1 MARTDTLANFLT
13 DIADSIRA
21 KTGSTEKIAVKN
33 FDAEITNLE
42 SEGGD
47 PIAPATLTFAK
58 YTGETINE
66 ASIDTSNLTT
76 MSDMFSNCPNL
87 LSINVS
93 TWNTSKVTSMRS
105 MFYSCSKIQSIICGS
120 IDTSKVTDMA
130 YFAARSPK
138 LIELDFSQQD
148 FNKVST
154 FQEAFTGCSGLTS
167 VKFPNAMH
175 ASPSFKETFSNCTS
189 ITFIDMASV
198 AGCGDWYRTFYNCV
212 SLQHLDI
219 RNMTIAEGSIGF
231 QAFYGIPDACEI
243 IVKDDTAKAAILSAQ
258 SNLTNIKTVAEL
270 V

>member
-13 DIADSIRA
+13 DIANSVRA

-33 FDAEITNLE
+33 LDTEIANLE

-47 PIAPATLTFAK
+47 PIAPATLTFAN

-66 ASIDTSNLTT
+66 ATIDTSNLTT
-76 MSDMFSNCPNL
+76 MANMFSSCPNL
-87 LSINVS
+87 KSVNMS
-93 TWNTSKVTSMRS
+93 TWNTSKVTSMRG
-105 MFYSCSKIQSIICGS
+105 MYSSCNNIQSITCGS

-130 YFAARSPK
+130 YFASRCPK
-138 LIELDFSQQD
+138 ITAIDFSLQN
-148 FNKVST
+148 FSSVST
-154 FQEAFTGCSGLTS
+154 YQEAFTGCSGLLRAIFPST
-167 VKFPNAMH
+167 VK
-175 ASPSFKETFSNCTS
+175 STPSLKETFSNCTS
-189 ITFIDMASV
+189 ITYIDMAHID
-198 AGCGDWYRTFYNCV
+198 GCGDWYRTFYNCV

-243 IVKDDTAKAAILSAQ
+243 IVKDDAAKAAILSAQ

-270 V
+270 I